1 VWNGCGYCENWHILQ
16 GDVSRSDCIIDWYI
30 VQDAVSS
37 SDYTLQQC
45 IVQGAVSNSCLY
57 IEAVHCTG
65 YCQ

>member
-1 VWNGCGYCENWHILQ
+1 VDIVKTGTFYRVLLVGLTVME
-16 GDVSRSDCIIDWYI
+16 WY
-30 VQDAVSS
+30 
-37 SDYTLQQC
+37 